1 MRFPN
6 DDSRAR
12 VWIRVRRSSRSTMDR
27 RARRSEGRPELEPRE
42 GARRARRRGKDGTV
56 GIAMIV
62 RVVYYREEKNHTAWF
77 DGTSASSMLELSTR
91 MSRMT

>member
-1 MRFPN
+1 
-6 DDSRAR
+6 
-12 VWIRVRRSSRSTMDR
+12 MDR

-42 GARRARRRGKDGTV
+42 GAKRARRRGKDGTV

-62 RVVYYREEKNHTAWF
+62 RVVYYREEKNHIAWF